1 MLLELL
7 PFFIILKN
15 SPRARLSFGDELL
28 LQKNKIFISKKTRK
42 TIFHAKN
49 WWQFYLKKK
58 PHKIGK
64 NWMIKN
70 YYWLKKD
77 STEDFSIFSVIFVR
91 VCERVCVCCLPN
103 WDPLTFLEGVNISP
117 QAYFSVPFHAVSC
130 PLSGYLSDQII
141 KKSRVEAKLIIPTL
155 RLASKSQRCY
165 FLHTTRRR
173 CRWKWA
179 FASMLLRYLC
189 K

>member
-42 TIFHAKN
+42 TIFLAKN
-49 WWQFYLKKK
+49 RWQFYLKKK

-91 VCERVCVCCLPN
+91 VCERVCVLPTQLRSFNLSRRCKYIAASLLLCPFSCC
-103 WDPLTFLEGVNISP
+103 FLSSLWLFERSNNQEESRWGKAHHPHTS
-117 QAYFSVPFHAVSC
+117 
-130 PLSGYLSDQII
+130 LGI
-141 KKSRVEAKLIIPTL
+141 KKSK
-155 RLASKSQRCY
+155 
-165 FLHTTRRR
+165 
-173 CRWKWA
+173 
-179 FASMLLRYLC
+179 MLLFAHHSPSM
-189 K
+189 